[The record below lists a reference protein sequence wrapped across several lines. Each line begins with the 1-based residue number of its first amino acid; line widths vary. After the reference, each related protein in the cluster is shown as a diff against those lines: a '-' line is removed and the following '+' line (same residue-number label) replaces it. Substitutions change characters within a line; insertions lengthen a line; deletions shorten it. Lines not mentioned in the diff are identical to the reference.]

1 MPHCIVEYS
10 VELEDVLTPAMLMEA
25 VHDGALGSGLF
36 DGPDIK
42 TRLVAYTHY
51 QVGNEKKPF
60 VHVSAKI
67 LSGRSSEQKQV
78 LAQSILDKM
87 RVLALANIS
96 LTVEVLDM
104 DRSSYAKCVN

>member
-1 MPHCIVEYS
+1 MPHCIVEFS

-25 VHDGALGSGLF
+25 VYDGALGSGLF
-36 DGPDIK
+36 EGPDIK

-51 QVGNEKKPF
+51 QVGDEQKPF
-60 VHVSAKI
+60 VHMSAKI
-67 LSGRSSEQKQV
+67 LSGRSSEQKQM

>member
-25 VHDGALGSGLF
+25 VHDGTLGSGLF

-51 QVGNEKKPF
+51 QVGNERKPF
-60 VHVSAKI
+60 VHVAAKI
-67 LSGRSSEQKQV
+67 LSGRTSEQKQM
-78 LAQSILDKM
+78 LAKSILDKM
-87 RVLALANIS
+87 RALELTNIS